1 MFRRS
6 GHRFA
11 DKEHAPLKETPLDG
25 HQSQRQVCPD
35 HRRLQG
41 HRLRDRRAHGGGRLQ
56 SSSRPRDDKAMKELA
71 ERLTRQHGVTAV
83 VHRCDLGQKSAIEAL
98 GKACAEVDI
107 LVNNVGDIPPGTLAE
122 IDGDTWRKA
131 WDVKVYGYVDLTH
144 IIYPHMCAR
153 KSGVIINIICAAAR
167 SPNHRYIA
175 GCMANIAL
183 NMFTQCLGG
192 ESMRHGV
199 RVVAINPG
207 PTVPGRHLPHV
218 MARAK
223 RLFGDE
229 NRWPELHAKL
239 PAGRAGKASEIAEAV
254 VYLASERASFV
265 SGTALDID
273 GGHSVHRA
281 DA

>member
-1 MFRRS
+1 
-6 GHRFA
+6 
-11 DKEHAPLKETPLDG
+11 
-25 HQSQRQVCPD
+25 
-35 HRRLQG
+35 
-41 HRLRDRRAHGGGRLQ
+41 
-56 SSSRPRDDKAMKELA
+56 
-71 ERLTRQHGVTAV
+71 
-83 VHRCDLGQKSAIEAL
+83 
-98 GKACAEVDI
+98 
-107 LVNNVGDIPPGTLAE
+107 
-122 IDGDTWRKA
+122 
-131 WDVKVYGYVDLTH
+131 
-144 IIYPHMCAR
+144 
-153 KSGVIINIICAAAR
+153 
-167 SPNHRYIA
+167 
-175 GCMANIAL
+175 MANIAL

-192 ESMRHGV
+192 DSMRHGV

-273 GGHSVHRA
+273 GGHSVYRA
-281 DA
+281 DG

>member
-1 MFRRS
+1 M
-6 GHRFA
+6 
-11 DKEHAPLKETPLDG
+11 DINLKGKSVLITGASKGIGFVIAEYMAAEGCNL
-25 HQSQRQVCPD
+25 H
-35 HRRLQG
+35 L
-41 HRLRDRRAHGGGRLQ
+41 AA
-56 SSSRPRDDKAMKELA
+56 RDDTAMKELA
-71 ERLTRQHGVTAV
+71 DRLDPASMASRS
-83 VHRCDLGQKSAIEAL
+83 RCIAATLAKSASSKSSARP
-98 GKACAEVDI
+98 AADVDI
-107 LVNNVGDIPPGTLAE
+107 LVNNAGDIPPGTLTE
-122 IDGDTWRKA
+122 IDSKTWRKA
-131 WDVKVYGYVDLTH
+131 WDVKVFGYIDLTR

-153 KSGVIINIICAAAR
+153 KSGVIVNIIGAAAR
-167 SPNHRYIA
+167 MPNHRYIA
-175 GCMANIAL
+175 GCMGNIAL

-229 NRWPELHAKL
+229 NRWPELHAKF
-239 PAGRAGKASEIAEAV
+239 PSGRAGKASEIAEAV
-254 VYLASERASFV
+254 VFLASDRAGFI

-273 GGHSVHRA
+273 GGHSVHKA

>member
-1 MFRRS
+1 MEIDLRGKS
-6 GHRFA
+6 VLITGA
-11 DKEHAPLKETPLDG
+11 SKGIGLVIAEHMAAEGCNLNLAARNED
-25 HQSQRQVCPD
+25 
-35 HRRLQG
+35 
-41 HRLRDRRAHGGGRLQ
+41 
-56 SSSRPRDDKAMKELA
+56 AMKELA
-71 ERLTRQHGVTAV
+71 ERLSREHGVKVT
-83 VHRCDLGQKSAIEAL
+83 VHRCDLGQKKQVEAL
-98 GKACAEVDI
+98 GNACADVDI
-107 LVNNVGDIPPGTLAE
+107 LVNNAGDIPPGTLE
-122 IDGDTWRKA
+122 QIDGDTWRKA
-131 WDVKVYGYVDLTH
+131 WDVKVYGYVDLTR

-153 KSGVIINIICAAAR
+153 KSGVIINIVGAAAR
-167 SPNHRYIA
+167 TPNHRYIA

-223 RLFGDE
+223 RLLGDE
-229 NRWPELHAKL
+229 NRWPELHAKF

-254 VYLASERASFV
+254 VYLASDRAAFIT
-265 SGTALDID
+265 GTALDID
-273 GGHSVHRA
+273 GGHSVHRP